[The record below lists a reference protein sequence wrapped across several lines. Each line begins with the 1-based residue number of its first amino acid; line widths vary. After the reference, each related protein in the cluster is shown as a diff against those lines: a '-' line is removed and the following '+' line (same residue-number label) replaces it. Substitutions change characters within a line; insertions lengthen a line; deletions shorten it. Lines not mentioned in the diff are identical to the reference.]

1 MKLKEFL
8 RERVAFFASLIE
20 ILISVIVLIAILI
33 TGAQVVGELFGLIGS
48 RDQYAGFSTLIGH
61 AFNLVIGI
69 EFIKML
75 SKHTPG
81 SAIEVLLFA
90 IARQMVVEHT
100 TPLENLLSIIA
111 IALIFVI
118 RKFLFVPSFGAH
130 MPSTTESAH
139 TSHEE
144 KEIDEIFEE
153 DTIHA

>member
-8 RERVAFFASLIE
+8 REKVAFFASFIE
-20 ILISVIVLIAILI
+20 ILISVVVLLAILI
-33 TGAQVVGELFGLIGS
+33 TGAQVVGELLGLIGS
-48 RDQYAGFSTLIGH
+48 RDNYAGFTVLLGH
-61 AFNLVIGI
+61 AFNLIIGV

-100 TPLENLLSIIA
+100 TPLENLISIIA

-118 RKFLFVPSFGAH
+118 RKFLFVPSFGTHVPGTFGATH
-130 MPSTTESAH
+130 AEY
-139 TSHEE
+139 EE
-144 KEIDEIFEE
+144 KEHINV
-153 DTIHA
+153 

>member
-8 RERVAFFASLIE
+8 RERVAFLASLIE
-20 ILISVIVLIAILI
+20 ILISVIVLLAIVI
-33 TGAQVVGELFGLIGS
+33 TGVQVVGELFGLVGS
-48 RDQYAGFSTLIGH
+48 SDHYAGFTMLIGH

-130 MPSTTESAH
+130 MPSSAEGLH
-139 TSHEE
+139 SAYDE
-144 KEIDEIFEE
+144 KEPDEIFEE
-153 DTIHA
+153 THA